1 MKDNILI
8 LSNNIGGLY
17 SFRKEVVQAIMEAG
31 YDVYISIPDDENPQ
45 SNFFTEIGC
54 NIIPTAFNRRGVNP
68 FADFKLMM
76 TYRKLIKKLRPLVVL
91 TYTIKPNVYGG
102 LACRL
107 CGVSQLANVT
117 GLGDAVENDGWMQN
131 LTVFL
136 YRLGLGK
143 ARCVFFQNRT
153 NQVFC
158 IRKRI
163 VGNDSVL
170 LPGSGVNL
178 QHHTYQDY
186 PDDNI
191 IRFLYIGRIKK
202 DKGCE
207 ELFEMA
213 KTVKANYSSVEFQ
226 VLGSIEGNYQAELN
240 ELQKE
245 GIIKFLGSTSDVRPY
260 IGAVHC
266 TIMPS
271 YHEGMSNV
279 NLESAAN
286 GRPVITTNVPGCKET
301 VDDCETGY
309 LVKPRDA
316 HDLMV
321 GVERFLSLTHG
332 QKNQMGINARKKVER
347 EFDRNIVV
355 KAYLEWIERI
365 RTGLSSEPLDELQNL
380 NTDL

>member
-1 MKDNILI
+1 MKGNILI
-8 LSNNIGGLY
+8 LSNNVGGLY
-17 SFRKEVVQAIMEAG
+17 SFRKEVVQAVKDIG
-31 YDVYISIPDDENPQ
+31 YDIYISSPDYNSPKGQ
-45 SNFFTEIGC
+45 YFFKIGC
-54 NIIPTAFNRRGVNP
+54 HIIPTAFNRRGVNP
-68 FADFKLMM
+68 FADLKLMM
-76 TYRKLIKKLRPLVVL
+76 TYLKLLKQLRPIAVL

-102 LACRL
+102 MACRL
-107 CGVSQLANVT
+107 LGVPQLANVT
-117 GLGDAVENDGWMQN
+117 GLGDAVENGGLMQK
-131 LTVFL
+131 LTITL
-136 YRLGLGK
+136 YRIGLNK
-143 ARCVFFQNRT
+143 AKCVFFQNQANRY
-153 NQVFC
+153 FC
-158 IRKRI
+158 LNHRI
-163 VGNDSVL
+163 HGQKTHL

-186 PDDNI
+186 PEEDLI
-191 IRFLYIGRIKK
+191 KFLYIGRVIK

-213 KTVKANYSSVEFQ
+213 RAIKANHPDVEFQ
-226 VLGSIEGNYQAELN
+226 VLGSIEGNYQAQID
-240 ELQKE
+240 ELQKQ
-245 GIIKFLGSTSDVRPY
+245 GIINFLGSASDVRPY

-301 VDDCETGY
+301 VEDGRTGY

-316 HDLMV
+316 HDLIV
-321 GVERFLSLTHG
+321 GVERFLSLSYG
-332 QKNQMGINARKKVER
+332 QKKQMGINARKKVER